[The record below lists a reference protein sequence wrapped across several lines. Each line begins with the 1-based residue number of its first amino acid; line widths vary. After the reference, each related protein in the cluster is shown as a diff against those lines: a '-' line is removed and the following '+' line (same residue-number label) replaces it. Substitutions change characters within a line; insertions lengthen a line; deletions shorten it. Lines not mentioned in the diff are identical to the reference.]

1 MREITNDPPVF
12 RINQIDEK
20 PVEEE
25 ADNNDAGAVVPTA
38 LHDWVHVFSRY
49 Y

>member
-12 RINQIDEK
+12 SINQIDEK

-25 ADNNDAGAVVPTA
+25 ADNDDAGAVVPTA
-38 LHDWVHVFSRY
+38 LHDWVHVFSRCY
-49 Y
+49 